1 MKDEL
6 RWMAFHL
13 YSMLILCAAGAI
25 LVTVGV
31 LLAKYVKW
39 LWSVL

>member
-13 YSMLILCAAGAI
+13 YGMLVVGAVVVI
-25 LVTVGV
+25 GVTFGV
-31 LLAKYVKW
+31 CLAKYVKW